1 MVGRNSLCWVT
12 YRPSCMTSST
22 TIAFGL
28 SMSNMCEASTMC
40 RGSSGQV
47 TFSES
52 AKLLW
57 TALYQT
63 LSLSKKIKAAYGTL
77 KIFAACAEHCVVE
90 CYCNEEA
97 ELE

>member
-1 MVGRNSLCWVT
+1 
-12 YRPSCMTSST
+12 
-22 TIAFGL
+22 
-28 SMSNMCEASTMC
+28 MC

-63 LSLSKKIKAAYGTL
+63 LSLSKNIKAAYGTL
-77 KIFAACAEHCVVE
+77 KIFAACAERCVK
-90 CYCNEEA
+90 
-97 ELE
+97 